1 MKRGMWVSLFHD
13 WRTLQRLVVIM
24 AFLSVRALAPAQI
37 PGLASLFPLQEEGG
51 FRLAAQPEAAA
62 FCAWANVKGP
72 SRFELVS
79 GLNSITSRMQTE
91 AMLLHTLPWVQDF
104 AFNVGL
110 GFAVDSWS
118 YGANWSLEVPIYSQL
133 HWKVNEYQQ
142 IVAFVRV
149 ANRGKLM
156 DMQDRDEFR
165 GGIQFRRFHGKGSF
179 MANWNW
185 GTESTAFTFQWS
197 WFFDNVFAARLCL
210 QAIPVGAGM
219 ELGWDS
225 GRHTQWIGMSYSSA
239 LGIWSLHWSWDC
251 ANSKTD
257 DF

>member
-1 MKRGMWVSLFHD
+1 MSFFFY
-13 WRTLQRLVVIM
+13 WRTLQRLFVMV

-37 PGLASLFPLQEEGG
+37 PGLRPLFPLQPEGG
-51 FRLAAQPEAAA
+51 FRLAVQPEAAA

-72 SRFELVS
+72 ARFELVS
-79 GLNSITSRMQTE
+79 GLNSITSRTQAE

-104 AFNVGL
+104 AFSMGL
-110 GFAVDSWS
+110 GFAVDRWS

-133 HWKVNEYQQ
+133 HWEVNEYQQ
-142 IVAFVRV
+142 IAAFVHV

-179 MANWNW
+179 VANWNW
-185 GTESTAFTFQWS
+185 GMESTAFTSQWS
-197 WFFDNVFAARLCL
+197 WFFDNMFATRLCL
-210 QAIPVGAGM
+210 HAIPFGAGM

-225 GRHTQWIGMSYSSA
+225 GHHAQWIGMSYSSV
-239 LGIWSLHWSWDC
+239 LGMWSLRWSRDF
-251 ANSKTD
+251 ATFESD